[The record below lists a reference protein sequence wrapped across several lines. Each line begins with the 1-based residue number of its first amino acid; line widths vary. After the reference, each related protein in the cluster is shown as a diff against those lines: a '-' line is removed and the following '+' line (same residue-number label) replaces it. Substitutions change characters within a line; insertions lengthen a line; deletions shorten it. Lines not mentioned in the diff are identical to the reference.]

1 MVWSVAYRRICLLR
15 RRVADITEE
24 IQKYQNMPYNLTP
37 QPLIRQYLEE
47 LDPREGR
54 TDTELE
60 NYLYELS
67 LQIEP
72 RNAKQPPKFV
82 SAEMLF

>member
-1 MVWSVAYRRICLLR
+1 M
-15 RRVADITEE
+15 ADITGE

-54 TDTELE
+54 TDTELK

-72 RNAKQPPKFV
+72 RNVKQPPKFV
-82 SAEMLF
+82 SIELLFLTHIFIFFISLWKK